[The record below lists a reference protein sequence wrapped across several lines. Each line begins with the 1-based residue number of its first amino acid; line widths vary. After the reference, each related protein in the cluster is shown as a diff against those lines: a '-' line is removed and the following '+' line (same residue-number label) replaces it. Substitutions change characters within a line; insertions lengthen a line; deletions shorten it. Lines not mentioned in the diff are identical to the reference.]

1 MEEHIHFIGI
11 GGAGMSGL
19 ARVLAR
25 QGVHVTGSDL
35 RESPT
40 LAALRREGGIVATA
54 GHQASNVRGAE
65 LVVVSAAV
73 RGGNPEIE
81 AAREADIPILSRAE
95 MLGLL
100 MARYPPRASPSPG
113 RTARP
118 PRPA

>member
-25 QGVHVTGSDL
+25 QGVQVTGSDL

-40 LAALRREGGIVATA
+40 LVALRREGGIVATA
-54 GHQASNVRGAE
+54 GHQAANVRGAE

-81 AAREADIPILSRAE
+81 AAREAGIPILSRAE
-95 MLGLL
+95 MLGLV
-100 MARYPPRASPSPG
+100 MGRYPRASPSPG

-118 PRPA
+118 PPPA